1 VVLGL
6 PPQFPDLQS
15 SILTRICGL
24 REWLKCHDV
33 SEEMTKTMKTHLGK
47 GVHQET
53 QMQRQTFP
61 GTWFSSLC

>member
-1 VVLGL
+1 MVLGL

-47 GVHQET
+47 GVFASRDINAKTNISMET
-53 QMQRQTFP
+53 V
-61 GTWFSSLC
+61 

>member
-1 VVLGL
+1 MVLGL
-6 PPQFPDLQS
+6 PPQFPYIQS

-33 SEEMTKTMKTHLGK
+33 SEEVTKTMKRLDLGK

-53 QMQRQTFP
+53 
-61 GTWFSSLC
+61 